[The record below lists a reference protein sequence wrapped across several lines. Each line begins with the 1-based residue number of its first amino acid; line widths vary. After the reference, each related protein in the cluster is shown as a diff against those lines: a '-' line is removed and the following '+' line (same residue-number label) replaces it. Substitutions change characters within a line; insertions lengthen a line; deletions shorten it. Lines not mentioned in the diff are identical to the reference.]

1 MDPCLE
7 SHLSVF
13 SHLYWPHGNVVE
25 TECKE
30 REKTMGVRI
39 FSDRSIQQE
48 SDSISRG
55 GFWERG
61 GKKDSGNS
69 VVANN
74 SFEAEATWGDLMA
87 SPGT

>member
-1 MDPCLE
+1 MFTRIFQF
-7 SHLSVF
+7 F
-13 SHLYWPHGNVVE
+13 SHLYRSHGNVVA

>member
-1 MDPCLE
+1 
-7 SHLSVF
+7 
-13 SHLYWPHGNVVE
+13 
-25 TECKE
+25 
-30 REKTMGVRI
+30 MGVRI

-74 SFEAEATWGDLMA
+74 SFEAEATWGDLMPWDLISRYGEHLSN
-87 SPGT
+87 SPSHQRVPR

>member
-1 MDPCLE
+1 
-7 SHLSVF
+7 
-13 SHLYWPHGNVVE
+13 
-25 TECKE
+25 
-30 REKTMGVRI
+30 MGVRI